1 MNYDRPE
8 LLDRLAAEY
17 VFGSM
22 TPLARRRFHR
32 LRRQL
37 PAAEAAARDWERRLM
52 PLSSVVPEQVPPPRL
67 WDVIDKR
74 TGGGRASAA
83 ARGWRAWL
91 QPALGLA
98 FGVLATIGVVK
109 LDPGAFVPID
119 AIVQSRGTLP
129 ESYVGLLTDAQNN
142 PALLLSS
149 TRHGRTLAIKRL
161 RALEVPVG
169 RIAVLWALPRDGK
182 PFVVGTVPP
191 GEHATLPLADEAE
204 KLFFTVPRLAVS
216 LEAAVPGPGA
226 TPAEFVLSGHCVKLW

>member
-52 PLSSVVPEQVPPPRL
+52 PLSTVVPAEPPPSRL
-67 WDVIDKR
+67 WDAIDQR
-74 TGGGRASAA
+74 TGGARTKSPS
-83 ARGWRAWL
+83 RGWRAWL

-98 FGVLATIGVVK
+98 FGVLATIGFVQ
-109 LDPGAFVPID
+109 LYPEALVPID
-119 AIVQSRGTLP
+119 SIVQSRGTLP
-129 ESYVGLLTDAQNN
+129 QSYVGLLTDAQNN
-142 PALLLSS
+142 PVLLLSS

-161 RALEVPVG
+161 RPLDVPAG
-169 RIAVLWALPRDGK
+169 RIAVLWALPRDGR
-182 PFVVGTVPP
+182 PFVVGALPS
-191 GEHATLPLADEAE
+191 GEHATMPLADESE

-216 LEAAVPGPGA
+216 FESVQPGPDGA
-226 TPAEFVLSGHCVKLW
+226 PGDFVLSGHCVKLW